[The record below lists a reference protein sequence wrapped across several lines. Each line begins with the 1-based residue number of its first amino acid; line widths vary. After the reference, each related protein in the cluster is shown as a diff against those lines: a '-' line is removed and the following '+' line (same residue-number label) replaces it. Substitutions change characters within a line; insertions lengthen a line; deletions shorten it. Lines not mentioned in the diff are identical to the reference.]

1 MSGTPANCPIY
12 RAVLD
17 IYPKQ
22 DDPDCYTVHLGA
34 DIGMDDSV
42 FASLSDSTQ
51 MQRLIKILQI
61 TEQYGKF

>member
-17 IYPKQ
+17 
-22 DDPDCYTVHLGA
+22 LGA

-61 TEQYGKF
+61 VDQYGKF